1 MIIPALADIQRERER
16 RRLTASQLD
25 FTCAMFESVHNM
37 KFSIGAPQSIICD
50 TLDAVMSGDIKRLII
65 NVPPGYSKTEI
76 AVINYIS

>member
-16 RRLTASQLD
+16 RRLTASQLA

-50 TLDAVMSGDIKRLII
+50 TLDRVMSGEIKRLII
-65 NVPPGYSKTEI
+65 NVPPG
-76 AVINYIS
+76 IS